1 MIQFSL
7 LKYFRLHF
15 MTFLR
20 SNEILFS
27 IAVSHTH
34 TRLCS
39 SINTETDGKS
49 ETHTYH
55 SLAEGGMNF
64 FGNPRNEIQG
74 NY

>member
-27 IAVSHTH
+27 IAVSHTQKYKI
-34 TRLCS
+34 S
-39 SINTETDGKS
+39 SSLFVYWHKETDGKS

-64 FGNPRNEIQG
+64 FW
-74 NY
+74 

>member
-27 IAVSHTH
+27 IAVSHTQNVKFLP
-34 TRLCS
+34 LCS
-39 SINTETDGKS
+39 SINTKKQMVNLKRILII
-49 ETHTYH
+49 HWPK
-55 SLAEGGMNF
+55 AE
-64 FGNPRNEIQG
+64 
-74 NY
+74 